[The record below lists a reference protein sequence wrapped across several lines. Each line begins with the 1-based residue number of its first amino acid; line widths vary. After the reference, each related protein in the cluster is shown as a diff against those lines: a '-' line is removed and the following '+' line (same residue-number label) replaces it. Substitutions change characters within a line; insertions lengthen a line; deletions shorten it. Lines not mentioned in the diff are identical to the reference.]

1 MSARC
6 GEFVGNCDYGTEL
19 PKCVRLRRTLYC
31 ENGCWLLAIRQDTW
45 CGRFLWREPAVS
57 DPPYDSKSNGHS
69 CPRFW

>member
-45 CGRFLWREPAVS
+45 CGRFLWRAA
-57 DPPYDSKSNGHS
+57 
-69 CPRFW
+69 RR